1 MTAES
6 AERLYIRGMRKH
18 NLIAAAL
25 AIVTASLGSGC
36 GGSSDSTG
44 PSAQGFAEH
53 LDSLYV
59 AVASDSS
66 MSENL
71 RSYRTYAISL
81 FEIAAAYG
89 VPPKHI
95 TVTTSNG
102 IEQWLAFQFVT
113 VSSQDGSTRNA
124 FIATRDADIHT
135 YVYAYYQPGGSLDFA
150 VLNTQDTIRTG
161 SSRRDATSTISL
173 TGSHACN
180 SPLPLQ
186 NQSILLGEPCVT
198 AKFVTSGSFTFD
210 GEPNPSQEYRHF
222 AFPATSLDGERLI
235 VP

>member
-1 MTAES
+1 
-6 AERLYIRGMRKH
+6 MRKH

-25 AIVTASLGSGC
+25 AIVAASLGTGC
-36 GGSSDSTG
+36 GGSSDSTA
-44 PSAQGFAEH
+44 PNAQGFAEH
-53 LDSLYV
+53 LDSLYF
-59 AVASDSS
+59 AVASDSG
-66 MSENL
+66 MDENL
-71 RSYRTYAISL
+71 RYSRIYAISL
-81 FEIAAAYG
+81 FEVAAAYG
-89 VPPKHI
+89 VPPKRI

-102 IEQWLAFQFVT
+102 LEQWLAFEFVT

-124 FIATRDADIHT
+124 FIATRDSDIHT

-161 SSRRDATSTISL
+161 SSRRDATSTMSL

-180 SPLPLQ
+180 PPLPLQ
-186 NQSILLGEPCVT
+186 NQSILLGEPCAT

-210 GEPNPSQEYRHF
+210 QEPNPPEGYRHF
-222 AFPATSLDGERLI
+222 SFPAISLDGERLI